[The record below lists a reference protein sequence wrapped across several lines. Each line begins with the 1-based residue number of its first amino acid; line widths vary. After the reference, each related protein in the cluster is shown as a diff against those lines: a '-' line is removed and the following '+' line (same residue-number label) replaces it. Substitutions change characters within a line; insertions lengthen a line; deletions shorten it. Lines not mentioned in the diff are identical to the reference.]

1 MGRLTLV
8 RHGQAAF
15 LTDDYDRLS
24 PLGKRQL
31 RYLGDYWASTNIQVD
46 RFATGTLKRHRE
58 SAKALLEAFHAAGKP
73 LPEVVEVP
81 GLDEFPWDAM
91 LNHASQ
97 ELTATMPELRALHG
111 AFLGASAPRDKHRT
125 FQVFMELVTRMWA
138 QDAFQTPAVETFDA
152 FNARVSTALDALMQD
167 QPPGTHVVAI
177 TSGGPAAV
185 AVRRALELPPEK
197 TLELIWTLRNGA
209 LVEFL
214 FKPDRFSLSMFNATP
229 HLGTPDLWTYR

>member
-15 LTDDYDRLS
+15 LTEDYDRLS

-31 RYLGDYWASTNIQVD
+31 RYLGDYWVGNNVRVD
-46 RFATGTLKRHRE
+46 RFATGTLKRHRQ
-58 SAKALLEAFHAAGKP
+58 SAEALVEAFRAAKKP
-73 LPEVVEVP
+73 LPEIIEIP

-91 LNHASQ
+91 IEHASQ
-97 ELTATMPELRALHG
+97 TLTAAIPELRALHG
-111 AFLGASAPRDKHRT
+111 AFLGASVPRDKHRT
-125 FQVFMELVTRMWA
+125 FQRFMESVTMLWA
-138 QDAFQTPAVETFDA
+138 QDAFQTEAVESFAAFD
-152 FNARVSTALDALMQD
+152 ARVSLALDALMD
-167 QPPGTHVVAI
+167 GVTTGTHVVAV
-177 TSGGPAAV
+177 TSGGPAAI
-185 AVRRALELPPEK
+185 AVRRALSLPPEK

-209 LVEFL
+209 LVEFF

>member
-31 RYLGDYWASTNIQVD
+31 RYLGDYWVGTNVKID
-46 RFATGTLKRHRE
+46 RFATGTLKRHRQ
-58 SAKALLEAFHAAGKP
+58 SAEALVEAFRAAGKP
-73 LPEVVEVP
+73 LPEIVEIA

-91 LNHASQ
+91 IHHAAH
-97 ELTATMPELRALHG
+97 ELTAELPELRALHG
-111 AFLGASAPRDKHRT
+111 AFLGASVPRDKHRT
-125 FQVFMELVTRMWA
+125 FQRFMESVTLMWA
-138 QDAFQTPAVETFDA
+138 QDAFQTPSVESFSDFDA
-152 FNARVSTALDALMQD
+152 RVRTALDALTTGVTT
-167 QPPGTHVVAI
+167 GTHVVAV
-177 TSGGPAAV
+177 TSGGPAAI
-185 AVRRALELPPEK
+185 AVRRALSLPPEK

-214 FKPDRFSLSMFNATP
+214 FRPDRFNLSMFNATP